1 MYLGGK
7 LRWVPLLFAFYS
19 YSLPLVLVIPIRA
32 KLQGP
37 GVRRAIRAEL
47 GLNFN
52 PGFFLFKSI
61 FQDNFLNSF

>member
-1 MYLGGK
+1 MYLGGIR
-7 LRWVPLLFAFYS
+7 RWVPQLFAFI

-37 GVRRAIRAEL
+37 VVRKAINL

-52 PGFFLFKSI
+52 PVFFLFKSI